1 MQGFFTFMQN
11 LLPTIFAFLVLAQ
24 IATAMDFGGLGW
36 SSDDG
41 RPTMAPSSEANS
53 RNEFYFVLAGHQH
66 NAFSVGEGAGS
77 TSTQNSRIQVYS
89 IE

>member
-1 MQGFFTFMQN
+1 M
-11 LLPTIFAFLVLAQ
+11 A
-24 IATAMDFGGLGW
+24 LGRRTT
-36 SSDDG
+36 DDG
-41 RPTMAPSSEANS
+41 ILFRSQFS

>member
-11 LLPTIFAFLVLAQ
+11 LFPPIFALLILAQ

-36 SSDDG
+36 SSDNG

-53 RNEFYFVLAGHQH
+53 R
-66 NAFSVGEGAGS
+66 
-77 TSTQNSRIQVYS
+77 IQVYS